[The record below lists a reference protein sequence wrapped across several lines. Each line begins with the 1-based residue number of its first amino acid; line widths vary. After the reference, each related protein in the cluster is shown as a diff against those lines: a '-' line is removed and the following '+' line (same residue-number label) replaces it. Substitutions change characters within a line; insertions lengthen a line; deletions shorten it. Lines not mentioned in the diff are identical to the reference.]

1 MPEKIDDFRFVHVSN
16 VYSQNSDG
24 QLVSQV
30 NWKSESDMAIYG
42 EVWSTLTFIQNYDTP
57 DAESGEVSFAGEGFN
72 PDGTKTIGFQ
82 KGTWKKGG
90 DHIWELEMTGKD
102 SRVGDLKTVSRICLE
117 TLIWEGSV
125 FRL

>member
-1 MPEKIDDFRFVHVSN
+1 MSEKIDDFRFVHVSN

-30 NWKSESDMAIYG
+30 NWKSESDMAVYG

-72 PDGTKTIGFQ
+72 SDGTKTIGFQ
-82 KGTWKKGG
+82 KGT
-90 DHIWELEMTGKD
+90 
-102 SRVGDLKTVSRICLE
+102 
-117 TLIWEGSV
+117 
-125 FRL
+125 